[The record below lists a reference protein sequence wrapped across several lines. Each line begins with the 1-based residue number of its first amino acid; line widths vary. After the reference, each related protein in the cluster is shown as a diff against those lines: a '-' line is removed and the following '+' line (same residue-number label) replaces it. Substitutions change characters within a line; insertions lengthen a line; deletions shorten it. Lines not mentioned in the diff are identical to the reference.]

1 VTHKTPATILLWIV
15 ALLTLAA
22 STGCSKASARKSKL
36 NDQQKWALAAS
47 AIPKKANDME
57 LDIMGGGEPNA
68 DYVKTLLE
76 MLKSDWEVTDRAS
89 ALNAIKSLREQGH
102 RADFNLMLKHVSK
115 LDDNGFTRFLIQNAR
130 EPELRNQFKLVYAHR
145 NSIGNKSI
153 IAWDYCRLIY
163 LAECAF
169 RAGYLTEKEAWA
181 EIMPATRII
190 QATFSS
196 WRDMSD
202 NYLLGREFWSGST
215 EPRIIEATRYLLS
228 APQSPWSTLP
238 WKLPLNVQIGLSS
251 PGMTTNPAYAVF
263 KHNTA

>member
-57 LDIMGGGEPNA
+57 LDIMGGGEPDA

-115 LDDNGFTRFLIQNAR
+115 LDDNGFTRFLIRTHGSQNSAI
-130 EPELRNQFKLVYAHR
+130 
-145 NSIGNKSI
+145 S
-153 IAWDYCRLIY
+153 
-163 LAECAF
+163 
-169 RAGYLTEKEAWA
+169 
-181 EIMPATRII
+181 
-190 QATFSS
+190 SS
-196 WRDMSD
+196 WCTPTKTAS
-202 NYLLGREFWSGST
+202 
-215 EPRIIEATRYLLS
+215 ATKAL
-228 APQSPWSTLP
+228 
-238 WKLPLNVQIGLSS
+238 S
-251 PGMTTNPAYAVF
+251 PGI
-263 KHNTA
+263 TAA